1 MKKIWIMT
9 VFSMVLAQEA
19 KPMDQ
24 FVVEYL
30 LVTQSKMACS
40 PTVWQDF
47 REGYLRGKTIKFAD
61 VLLDS
66 LNNGLSPY
74 KIAKHHFSTI
84 DDLREKVQEGKD
96 FDYKIESPPP
106 SMANVNYFLSVKD

>member
-47 REGYLRGKTIKFAD
+47 REGYLRVKTIKFAD

-66 LNNGLSPY
+66 LNNGLPTY
-74 KIAKHHFSTI
+74 QIAKRHFSTI
-84 DDLREKVQEGKD
+84 DDLREKVEDGKE
-96 FDYKIESPPP
+96 YKLVLNPPP
-106 SMANVNYFLSVKD
+106 MKANINYFSSFYN